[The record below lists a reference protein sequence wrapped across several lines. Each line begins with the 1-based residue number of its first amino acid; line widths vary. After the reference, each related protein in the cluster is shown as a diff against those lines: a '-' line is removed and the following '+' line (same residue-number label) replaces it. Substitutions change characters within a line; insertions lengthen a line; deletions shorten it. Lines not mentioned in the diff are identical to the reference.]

1 MNRQDLVKI
10 LAKKSSLSIK
20 KANEVVVNLLTIICT
35 GLFCGEEIRLSGF
48 GTFWTK
54 FLHERKNFTQNGEE
68 FTQIPARF
76 VPKFR
81 CSKILKKQFLLPK
94 C

>member
-10 LAKKSSLSIK
+10 LAKESSLSIK
-20 KANEVVVNLLTIICT
+20 KADEIVGNLLKIIST

-54 FLHERKNFTQNGEE
+54 FIRSYKIYNQNE
-68 FTQIPARF
+68 QKHSIIPARF

-81 CSKILKKQFLLPK
+81 CSKTLKKQFLVPK
-94 C
+94 N